1 MKDNVLL
8 QTLSLRFTKNVLWL
22 KISQNIS
29 NFVITE
35 LLAKWFWNKIF
46 VSKVDLK
53 VYKKKRIEIYLSSRY
68 TEVNTIYSMK
78 QSGID
83 TAKFRVVNKYQSSN
97 KVYNEKN
104 EKLNQLFFKIMYYLL
119 DWVWCLFINLI

>member
-53 VYKKKRIEIYLSSRY
+53 VYQKKERIEIYLSSQN

-78 QSGID
+78 QSGIG
-83 TAKFRVVNKYQSSN
+83 TAKFWVVNKYQSSN
-97 KVYNEKN
+97 KVMRK
-104 EKLNQLFFKIMYYLL
+104 M
-119 DWVWCLFINLI
+119 